1 MLKENSVLRREARAA
16 LEGNWLMSAVAGLIY
31 MAIAC
36 VCSAIPMVGWILS
49 IVVGL
54 PISWGLYIMFY
65 QLYRDRKLPSLDSL
79 FIGFQD
85 FGRILGTML
94 LTNVYTFL
102 WTLLLIVPGVIKACS
117 YAMTPYILREHP
129 ELSYN
134 AAIEKSMAMMEGH
147 KMKFFLL
154 CLSFI
159 GWAILCMLTLGIGY
173 LFLMPYMYTSMAAFY
188 EDLKAQTANASEE
201 TVVA

>member
-1 MLKENSVLRREARAA
+1 MRKENSVLRREAREA
-16 LEGNWLMSAVAGLIY
+16 LEGNWLMSAVAALIY
-31 MAIAC
+31 MAIAG
-36 VCSAIPMVGWILS
+36 VCSAIPMVGWLVS
-49 IVVGL
+49 IVVCL

-65 QLYRDRKLPSLDSL
+65 QLYRERKLPALETL

-85 FGRILGTML
+85 FGRILGTMFL
-94 LTNVYTFL
+94 MQLYIFL
-102 WTLLLIVPGVIKACS
+102 WTLLLVVPGIIKTCS

-134 AAIEKSMAMMEGH
+134 AAIEKSMAMMNGH

-154 CLSFI
+154 YLSFI
-159 GWAILCMLTLGIGY
+159 GWAILCLLTLGIGY
-173 LFLMPYMYTSMAAFY
+173 LFLIPYMNTSVAAFY
-188 EDLKAQTANASEE
+188 EDLKANAANASEE

>member
-1 MLKENSVLRREARAA
+1 
-16 LEGNWLMSAVAGLIY
+16 MSAVAALIY
-31 MAIAC
+31 MAIAG
-36 VCSAIPMVGWILS
+36 VCSAIPMVGWLVS
-49 IVVGL
+49 IVVCL

-65 QLYRDRKLPSLDSL
+65 QLYRERKLPALETL

-85 FGRILGTML
+85 FGRILGTMFL
-94 LTNVYTFL
+94 MQLYIFL
-102 WTLLLIVPGVIKACS
+102 WTLLLVVPGIIKTCS

-134 AAIEKSMAMMEGH
+134 AAIEKSMAMMNGH

-154 CLSFI
+154 YLSFI
-159 GWAILCMLTLGIGY
+159 GWAILCLLTLGIGY
-173 LFLMPYMYTSMAAFY
+173 LFLIPYMNTSVAAFY
-188 EDLKAQTANASEE
+188 EDLKANAANASEE

>member
-1 MLKENSVLRREARAA
+1 MHKENSVLRREARAA

-54 PISWGLYIMFY
+54 PISWGMYIMFY

-94 LTNVYTFL
+94 LMNVYTFL
-102 WTLLLIVPGVIKACS
+102 WMLLLIVPGVIKACS
-117 YAMTPYILREHP
+117 YAMTPYILRDHP

-147 KMKFFLL
+147 KMKIFLL
-154 CLSFI
+154 YLSFI

>member
-1 MLKENSVLRREARAA
+1 MLKENSVLRREAREA
-16 LEGNWLMSAVAGLIY
+16 LEGNWLMSAVAALIY
-31 MAIAC
+31 MAIAG
-36 VCSAIPMVGWILS
+36 VCSAIPMIGWIIS
-49 IVVGL
+49 IVVCL

-65 QLYRDRKLPSLDSL
+65 QLHRERKLPALDSL

-94 LTNVYTFL
+94 LMQVYIFL
-102 WTLLLIVPGVIKACS
+102 WSLLLIVPGIIKTCS

-134 AAIEKSMAMMEGH
+134 AAIERSMAMMEGH

-154 CLSFI
+154 GLSFI
-159 GWAILCMLTLGIGY
+159 GWGILCILTLGIGY
-173 LFLMPYMYTSMAAFY
+173 LFLLPYMQTSMAAFY
-188 EDLKAQTANASEE
+188 ADLKAQGVNASEE
-201 TVVA
+201 TVMA

>member
-94 LTNVYTFL
+94 LANVYTFL